1 MEKLLTTFKNVRP
14 DIIIFEKNNGDEI
27 KSIGFPG
34 NMQFIIE
41 VKKCKKLRKD
51 SQLESPLL
59 NDIT

>member
-34 NMQFIIE
+34 IMNFIIE
-41 VKKCKKLRKD
+41 VKKYKSDEKSEKSINVRR
-51 SQLESPLL
+51 
-59 NDIT
+59 